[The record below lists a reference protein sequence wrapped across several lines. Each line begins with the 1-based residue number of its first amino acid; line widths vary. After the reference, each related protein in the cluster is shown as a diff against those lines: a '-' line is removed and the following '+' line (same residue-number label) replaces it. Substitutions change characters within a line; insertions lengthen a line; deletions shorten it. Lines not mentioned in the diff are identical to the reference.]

1 MKIAGTVIVVV
12 LLGVLGFKLWPTMV
26 ESQTTG
32 IKPPNGPAIV
42 LIRGDNSPSCNTIHD
57 LVEQAKERYQGQ
69 IEVIQ
74 SDWSPDNPLIE
85 QYQIRFLPA
94 VIFIDRQGNEKGRI
108 VGESPAVQAQL
119 AEALAQAEQLLLN

>member
-1 MKIAGTVIVVV
+1 M
-12 LLGVLGFKLWPTMV
+12 
-26 ESQTTG
+26 
-32 IKPPNGPAIV
+32 
-42 LIRGDNSPSCNTIHD
+42 
-57 LVEQAKERYQGQ
+57 EQAKERYQGQ